1 MKLCWNHRP
10 ILEAIRIDD
19 IPRDFRG
26 FQPLISLRPHETTQI
41 LGPLHFQTRT
51 QIQINLLVIYPV
63 CSPIKSLS
71 PLRTYHYICI

>member
-26 FQPLISLRPHETTQI
+26 FQPLISLRPHETI
-41 LGPLHFQTRT
+41 RFWA
-51 QIQINLLVIYPV
+51 
-63 CSPIKSLS
+63 
-71 PLRTYHYICI
+71 LRIFRHTPNSNQFVGDISRL